1 MRLDSQWLSVPAAAK
16 LLGRS
21 SRAVHRAIE
30 RGSLPAQRI
39 PGAHP
44 RVAACVVA
52 ELVAASYKP
61 AQPTAKLRSVAPC
74 KDISRRLAEPSKA
87 G

>member
-1 MRLDSQWLSVPAAAK
+1 MRLDNQWLTVPTAAR

-30 RGSLPAQRI
+30 RGSIPVQRI
-39 PGAHP
+39 PRAHC

-52 ELVAASYKP
+52 EPRGGVLQARSADRQAAIHCAS
-61 AQPTAKLRSVAPC
+61 AKIFR
-74 KDISRRLAEPSKA
+74 D